1 MKTIPLN
8 LHLLLFIEA
17 VQARY
22 RLAILEE
29 QLGFTRDRYADLK
42 AYFSGVDKDRLA
54 SLGLCTSQYCLEAV
68 MNFEVTPELRAAT
81 PEVLAQYDFSYP
93 QGNQP
98 D

>member
-1 MKTIPLN
+1 MKTLPLN

-54 SLGLCTSQYCLEAV
+54 ALGLCPSRYCLEAV
-68 MNFEVTPELRAAT
+68 MNFQVTEDMRAAT
-81 PEVLAQYDFSYP
+81 PDMLEQYRFSYP

-98 D
+98 N